1 MFKLDRDKVAAEI
14 EGMQQELRNLQNSLA
29 ELLEAMI
36 TEEKPGPRKIK
47 KLEALK
53 KAALIGHSVRLKG
66 NPKPTKSKQQRKNKR
81 SKFSGEATFE
91 E

>member
-1 MFKLDRDKVAAEI
+1 VPKIDHDKVAAEI

-36 TEEKPGPRKIK
+36 TEEKPGPREIK
-47 KLEALK
+47 KLETLK
-53 KAALIGHSVRLKG
+53 KAALRDQSIPLTG
-66 NPKPTKSKQQRKNKR
+66 NPKPTKSKRQRKNKP
-81 SKFSGEATFE
+81 SSFSGEVTFE